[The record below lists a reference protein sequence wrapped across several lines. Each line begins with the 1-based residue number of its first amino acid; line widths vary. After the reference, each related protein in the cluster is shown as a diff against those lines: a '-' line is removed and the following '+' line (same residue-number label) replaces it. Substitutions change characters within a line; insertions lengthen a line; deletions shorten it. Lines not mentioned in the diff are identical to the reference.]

1 MQNYFKILSIS
12 IFFHI
17 VYYGR
22 IINMINLCISTMI
35 AFFIVA
41 FCDVHESSQNLHHLS
56 HHLHPRRVRLF
67 CFRVHILRHEH
78 ICKY

>member
-1 MQNYFKILSIS
+1 
-12 IFFHI
+12 
-17 VYYGR
+17 
-22 IINMINLCISTMI
+22 MINLCISTMI

-56 HHLHPRRVRLF
+56 HHLHPCRVRLF

-78 ICKY
+78 ICKYWDLFFKRHVIEVLIEEIISI